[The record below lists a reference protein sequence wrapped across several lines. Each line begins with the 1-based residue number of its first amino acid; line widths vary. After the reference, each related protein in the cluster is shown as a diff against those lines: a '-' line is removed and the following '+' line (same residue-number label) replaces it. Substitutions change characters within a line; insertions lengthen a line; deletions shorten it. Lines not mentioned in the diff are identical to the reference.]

1 MMKEKIII
9 QRDIEIQRL
18 KDSKNLSVEEK
29 MYLTELVSDAAEGTN
44 GLDEKDKIQ
53 NVSETSFKLATL
65 MSRVADTTNTLPK
78 MNTNLSEINSRLTS
92 AMAQLN
98 ERLSCMEHI
107 KLPSNWKDLVKIIL
121 LKPWIWICV
130 GIGLFSPHCPE
141 LFAFLMQIFK

>member
-18 KDSKNLSVEEK
+18 KESKNLSVEEK

-65 MSRVADTTNTLPK
+65 MSRVADITNTLPK
-78 MNTNLSEINSRLTS
+78 MNINLTEINSRL
-92 AMAQLN
+92 
-98 ERLSCMEHI
+98 SCMESTR
-107 KLPSNWKDLVKIIL
+107 LPSNWKDLIKVIM

-130 GIGLFSPHCPE
+130 AIGLFSPHCNE
-141 LFAFLMQIFK
+141 LFAFLRQIFK